1 MKYLVACL
9 LLTVTAPAAAQLRP
23 LVSPPADAAEAA
35 RDGVDV
41 FLVNE
46 GREAAPIAAPE
57 EIEALAKDGTTLKLG
72 LIRST
77 AEGPPVAPGGFA
89 KLRYRLA
96 PLAEA
101 PVLAART
108 PPPGD
113 AVEGSVT
120 SSRGASNGVFDRFR
134 AYEPIYFAVGAK
146 SSQGKLQASLSYQP
160 FDRGVLA
167 PLRVAYTQT
176 IFWAV
181 TADSGPITATIYRP
195 EVFYER
201 DFGDSMKIAIG
212 FRHDSNGGGVTDS
225 VDLNRIYIRANQRFD
240 LGGRWRLD
248 VAPEAY
254 GHFGSH
260 GVARNVERYWGY
272 GGLTASLLQEDGVK
286 LSVYARGNPYTGKGA
301 AEFFAS
307 YPLRR
312 LGGGLGL
319 YLFGEAYTGYGE
331 QLLRYNQ
338 IDNHVRFGLSL
349 TR

>member
-1 MKYLVACL
+1 MKYALSL
-9 LLTVTAPAAAQLRP
+9 LLLVLSAPAFAQLRP
-23 LVSPPADAAEAA
+23 LVAPPADAAQAA

-46 GREAAPIAAPE
+46 GRDAAPIAAPE
-57 EIEALAKDGTTLKLG
+57 EIETLAKDGTTLKLS

-77 AEGPPVAPGGFA
+77 AEGPPVAAGGFA

-96 PLAEA
+96 PLAEEIVVRELPPSA
-101 PVLAART
+101 PDQSET
-108 PPPGD
+108 
-113 AVEGSVT
+113 SVA
-120 SSRGASNGVFDRFR
+120 SSRGVSNGVFDRFR
-134 AYEPIYFAVGAK
+134 PYEPIYFVAGAGT
-146 SSQGKLQASLSYQP
+146 SRAKLQASFSFQP
-160 FDRGVLA
+160 FDQGVLA
-167 PLRVAYTQT
+167 PLHVAYTQT
-176 IFWAV
+176 IFWAIG
-181 TADSGPITATIYRP
+181 TPSGPITATIYRP
-195 EVFYER
+195 EVYYER

-212 FRHDSNGGGVTDS
+212 FRHDSNGGGVRDS
-225 VDLNRIYIRANQRFD
+225 VDLNRFYLRANQRFD

-248 VAPEAY
+248 VAPEVY
-254 GHFGSH
+254 GFFGPR
-260 GVARNVERYWGY
+260 GLARDVDRYWGY
-272 GGLTASLLQEDGVK
+272 GGLTASIVQEDGVK

-319 YLFGEAYTGYGE
+319 YLFGEAFTGYGE

-338 IDNHVRFGLSL
+338 IDNHVRLGVSL